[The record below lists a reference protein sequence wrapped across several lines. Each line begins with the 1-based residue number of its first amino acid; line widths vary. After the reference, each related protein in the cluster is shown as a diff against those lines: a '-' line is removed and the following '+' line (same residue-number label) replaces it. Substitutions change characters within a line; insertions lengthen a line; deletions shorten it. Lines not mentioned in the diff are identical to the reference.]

1 MTDQTTLS
9 LRLRRLAQMLGI
21 AQAII
26 LFVTVVLIVA
36 GRSAVYSGW
45 GFRGFPSVFSFMFSV
60 AGLVILQYHPKH
72 AVGWTFM
79 ILGLLTSIQAL
90 LFEYGTY
97 ALVLY
102 PGSLPGGVF
111 VAWVLNWYWMILFI
125 PMSAILILFPDGN
138 LPSPRWQP
146 FFILVLCVTI
156 LAIGLAS
163 VTPGPLDSSFE
174 FLDNPYAITQL
185 GGAIVK
191 AEYINLILIIVL
203 LPLFGLALAGLI
215 TKMRRSQGRE
225 REQFKWFVFAGAFL
239 IITFPTAALPS
250 RELQLFFI
258 AAMFFL
264 PVAMGIAI
272 VRHRLYDID
281 LIIRRTLVYSI
292 MTALLALIY
301 LGGIVLF
308 QNLFVTFTGQTQSQL
323 VTVISTL
330 SIAALFFPVRNR
342 VQNFIDQRFYRRKY
356 DIAKTLAAFANT
368 ARDEVELEKL
378 TAQLLEVVGE
388 TMQPQRAG
396 LWLKDFS
403 NDPQRNKQA

>member
-1 MTDQTTLS
+1 MNNQNDPS
-9 LRLRRLAQMLGI
+9 PRLRRLSQLLALAQL
-21 AQAII
+21 I
-26 LFVTVVLIVA
+26 LFFIIIALIFA
-36 GRSAVYSGW
+36 GRSAPYSGW
-45 GFRGFPSVFSFMFSV
+45 GFRGFPSVFSFLFSLM
-60 AGLVILQYHPKH
+60 GLVILQYHPKH

-79 ILGLLTSIQAL
+79 ILGLLTSVQAL

-125 PMSAILILFPDGN
+125 PMSAMLILFPDGN
-138 LPSPRWQP
+138 LPSPRWYYP
-146 FFILVLCVTI
+146 FIVALCLT
-156 LAIGLAS
+156 LFGIGLSAI
-163 VTPGPLDSSFE
+163 TPGSLDSSFE
-174 FLDNPYAITQL
+174 FLENPYGVTQL
-185 GGAIVK
+185 GGTVLNTDYLDIILTA
-191 AEYINLILIIVL
+191 ILI
-203 LPLFGLALAGLI
+203 PLFGMALAGLI
-215 TKMRRSQGRE
+215 AKMHRSQGRE
-225 REQFKWFVFAGAFL
+225 RDQFKWFVFAGVFL

-250 RELQLFFI
+250 REIQLFFI

-281 LIIRRTLVYSI
+281 LIIRRTLVYST

-308 QNLFVTFTGQTQSQL
+308 QNLFVTFTGQAQSQL

-330 SIAALFFPVRNR
+330 SIAALFFPLRNR
-342 VQNFIDQRFYRRKY
+342 IQSFIDQRFYRRRY
-356 DIAKTLAAFANT
+356 DMAKTLAAFANT

-378 TAQLLEVVGE
+378 TAQLLEVVSD

-396 LWLKDFS
+396 LWLKDIRS
-403 NDPQRNKQA
+403 DPQRNRGA